1 MDEPWLRACKRL
13 AIGQSSRFRCCGKTR
28 AACIYN
34 KPDSWSMYCF
44 RCHKTVNEYKQYQ
57 RIQLQEEPRVQPS
70 APADAICISQAPAE
84 TQSFIYG
91 FLTTKGIMPEMVED
105 AEWSKEKQ
113 RIIFRVGSAAL
124 GRAVHAQQQPK
135 WVMYGHPVAFAVA
148 APAVAPDVAAAAPLK
163 VVLTEDFLSARK
175 IQHAVTSYSALNVQA
190 IAMLGT
196 RLPTPLR
203 AWLIQNRPEVILMLD
218 NDPAGHAGVAAA
230 RRALR
235 PFMQCREHYFAA
247 DPKDATI
254 KEILEALIGS
264 NSCSCNVHSEGVEPA
279 ARADT

>member
-1 MDEPWLRACKRL
+1 MDQPWLRACKRL
-13 AIGQSSRFRCCGKTR
+13 AVGQRARFRCCGR
-28 AACIYN
+28 DAAGGLYN
-34 KPDSWSMYCF
+34 NPDAWEYYCH
-44 RCHKTVNEYKQYQ
+44 RCKQVGKERKQYQ

-124 GRAVHAQQQPK
+124 GRAVHARQQPK
-135 WVMYGHPVAFAVA
+135 WVMYGHPIAFAVA
-148 APAVAPDVAAAAPLK
+148 APAGEPDVAAAAPLK
-163 VVLTEDFLSARK
+163 VVLTEDYLSARK
-175 IQHAVTSYSALNVQA
+175 IQHAVTNYSALNVQA

-196 RLPTPLR
+196 RLPTQLR
-203 AWLIQNRPEVILMLD
+203 AWLIQNRPEVILMLG

-230 RRALR
+230 RLALR
-235 PFMQCREHYFAA
+235 AFMQCREHYFAA
-247 DPKDATI
+247 DPKDSEI
-254 KEILEALIGS
+254 KEILEAL
-264 NSCSCNVHSEGVEPA
+264 NV
-279 ARADT
+279 

>member
-1 MDEPWLRACKRL
+1 MDQPWLRACKRL
-13 AIGQSSRFRCCGKTR
+13 AVGQRARFRCCGR
-28 AACIYN
+28 DAAGVLYN
-34 KPDSWSMYCF
+34 NPDAWEYYCH
-44 RCHKTVNEYKQYQ
+44 RCKQVGKEHKQYQ

-124 GRAVHAQQQPK
+124 GRAVHARQQPK
-135 WVMYGHPVAFAVA
+135 WVMYGQPIAFAVA
-148 APAVAPDVAAAAPLK
+148 APAVAPAVAAAAPLK
-163 VVLTEDFLSARK
+163 VVLTEDLLSARK

-230 RRALR
+230 RRTLR

-247 DPKDATI
+247 DPKDAEI
-254 KEILEALIGS
+254 KEILEALIGP
-264 NSCSCNVHSEGVEPA
+264 NSS
-279 ARADT
+279 

>member
-1 MDEPWLRACKRL
+1 M
-13 AIGQSSRFRCCGKTR
+13 
-28 AACIYN
+28 
-34 KPDSWSMYCF
+34 
-44 RCHKTVNEYKQYQ
+44 
-57 RIQLQEEPRVQPS
+57 QPS

-84 TQSFIYG
+84 TQSFLYG

-124 GRAVHAQQQPK
+124 GRAVHARQQPK
-135 WVMYGHPVAFAVA
+135 WVMYGQPIPFAVA
-148 APAVAPDVAAAAPLK
+148 APAVAPAVAAATPLK
-163 VVLTEDFLSARK
+163 VVLTEDLLSARK

-196 RLPTPLR
+196 RLPTQLR

-247 DPKDATI
+247 DPKNSTIQELIDA
-254 KEILEALIGS
+254 LESG
-264 NSCSCNVHSEGVEPA
+264 
-279 ARADT
+279 

>member
-1 MDEPWLRACKRL
+1 MDQPWLRACKRL
-13 AIGQSSRFRCCGKTR
+13 AVGQRERFRCCGR
-28 AACIYN
+28 DAAGVLYN
-34 KPDSWSMYCF
+34 NPDAWEYYCH
-44 RCHKTVNEYKQYQ
+44 RCKQVGKERKQYQ

-91 FLTTKGIMPEMVED
+91 FLASKGIMPEMVED

-124 GRAVHAQQQPK
+124 GRAVHVRQQPK

-148 APAVAPDVAAAAPLK
+148 VPAVAPDVAAVAPLK
-163 VVLTEDFLSARK
+163 VVLTEDYLSARK

-203 AWLIQNRPEVILMLD
+203 AWLIQNRPEVVLMLD

-235 PFMQCREHYFAA
+235 PFMHCREHYFAA
-247 DPKDATI
+247 DPKDAEI
-254 KEILEALIGS
+254 KEILEAL
-264 NSCSCNVHSEGVEPA
+264 
-279 ARADT
+279 TWT

>member
-13 AIGQSSRFRCCGKTR
+13 AIGQSSRFRCCGSTP
-28 AACIYN
+28 AAIIYN
-34 KPDSWSMYCF
+34 KQDAWSMYCF
-44 RCHKTVNEYKQYQ
+44 RCHKAVNEHKQYQ
-57 RIQLQEEPRVQPS
+57 RIQLHEEPRVQPS

-124 GRAVHAQQQPK
+124 GRTVHARQQPK
-135 WVMYGHPVAFAVA
+135 WVMYGQPIPFAA
-148 APAVAPDVAAAAPLK
+148 AGPAVAPAVTAAAPLK

-235 PFMQCREHYFAA
+235 PFMQCRAHYFAD
-247 DPKDATI
+247 DPKDAEI
-254 KEILEALIGS
+254 KEILEAL
-264 NSCSCNVHSEGVEPA
+264 
-279 ARADT
+279 TWT

>member
-1 MDEPWLRACKRL
+1 MDQPWLRACKRL
-13 AIGQSSRFRCCGKTR
+13 AVGQTQRFRCCGR
-28 AACIYN
+28 DAAGVLYN
-34 KPDSWSMYCF
+34 NPDAWEYYCH
-44 RCHKTVNEYKQYQ
+44 RCKQAGIERKQYQ
-57 RIQLQEEPRVQPS
+57 SLQVQPEQRQQAS
-70 APADAICISQAPAE
+70 APADALPISQAPAE

-124 GRAVHAQQQPK
+124 GRAVHARQQPK
-135 WVMYGHPVAFAVA
+135 WVMYGQPIAFAVA
-148 APAVAPDVAAAAPLK
+148 APAVAPAVAAAAPLK
-163 VVLTEDFLSARK
+163 VVLTEDLLSARK

-218 NDPAGHAGVAAA
+218 NDQAGHAGVAAA

-247 DPKDATI
+247 DPKDAEI
-254 KEILEALIGS
+254 KEILEAL
-264 NSCSCNVHSEGVEPA
+264 
-279 ARADT
+279 TWT

>member
-1 MDEPWLRACKRL
+1 MDQPWLRACKRL
-13 AIGQSSRFRCCGKTR
+13 AVGQRARFRCCGR
-28 AACIYN
+28 DAAGVLYN
-34 KPDSWSMYCF
+34 NPDAWEYYCH
-44 RCHKTVNEYKQYQ
+44 RCKQVGKERKQYQ

-124 GRAVHAQQQPK
+124 GRAVHALQQPK
-135 WVMYGHPVAFAVA
+135 WVMYGQPIPFAAA

-163 VVLTEDFLSARK
+163 VVLTEDYLSAIK
-175 IQHAVTSYSALNVQA
+175 YQHAITNYSVTNVQA

-196 RLPTPLR
+196 RLPVQLR
-203 AWLIQNRPEVILMLD
+203 AWLIQNKPTVVLSLD
-218 NDPAGHAGVAAA
+218 NDQAGHSGAAMI

-235 PFMQCREHYFAA
+235 PFMSCHEIYYDG
-247 DPKDATI
+247 DPKEATI
-254 KEILEALIGS
+254 QELLDGIRR
-264 NSCSCNVHSEGVEPA
+264 V
-279 ARADT
+279 

>member
-1 MDEPWLRACKRL
+1 MDQPWLRACKRL
-13 AIGQSSRFRCCGKTR
+13 AVGQRARFRCCGKD
-28 AACIYN
+28 AAGALYN
-34 KPDSWSMYCF
+34 NPDAWEYYCH
-44 RCHKTVNEYKQYQ
+44 RCKQVGKERKQYQ

-84 TQSFIYG
+84 TQNFIYG
-91 FLTTKGIMPEMVED
+91 FLATKGIMPEMVED

-113 RIIFRVGSAAL
+113 RILFCVGGAVL
-124 GRAVHAQQQPK
+124 GRAVHARQQPK
-135 WVMYGHPVAFAVA
+135 WVMYGQPIPFAAVG
-148 APAVAPDVAAAAPLK
+148 PAVAPAAAAAAPLK
-163 VVLTEDFLSARK
+163 VVLTEDLLSALK

-230 RRALR
+230 RKALR

-247 DPKDATI
+247 DPKDAEI
-254 KEILEALIGS
+254 KEILEAL
-264 NSCSCNVHSEGVEPA
+264 
-279 ARADT
+279 TWT

>member
-1 MDEPWLRACKRL
+1 M
-13 AIGQSSRFRCCGKTR
+13 
-28 AACIYN
+28 
-34 KPDSWSMYCF
+34 
-44 RCHKTVNEYKQYQ
+44 
-57 RIQLQEEPRVQPS
+57 QPS

-84 TQSFIYG
+84 TQNFIYG
-91 FLTTKGIMPEMVED
+91 FLATKGIMPEMVGD

-124 GRAVHAQQQPK
+124 GRAVHARQQPK
-135 WVMYGHPVAFAVA
+135 WVMYGHPVAFAVV

-163 VVLTEDFLSARK
+163 VVLTEDLLSALK

-203 AWLIQNRPEVILMLD
+203 AWLIQNRPEVVLMLD
-218 NDPAGHAGVAAA
+218 NDPAGHAGAVAA

-235 PFMQCREHYFAA
+235 PFMQCREHYFEA
-247 DPKDATI
+247 DPKNSTIQELIDA
-254 KEILEALIGS
+254 LESG
-264 NSCSCNVHSEGVEPA
+264 
-279 ARADT
+279 

>member
-13 AIGQSSRFRCCGKTR
+13 AIGQSSRFRCCGKTP
-28 AACIYN
+28 AAVIYN
-34 KPDSWSMYCF
+34 KPDAWSMYCF
-44 RCHKTVNEYKQYQ
+44 RCHKTVNEHKQYQ

-124 GRAVHAQQQPK
+124 GRAVHARQQPK
-135 WVMYGHPVAFAVA
+135 WVMYGQPIPFAVA
-148 APAVAPDVAAAAPLK
+148 APAVAPAVAAAAPLK
-163 VVLTEDFLSARK
+163 VVLTEDLLSALK

-235 PFMQCREHYFAA
+235 PFMQCREHYFEA
-247 DPKDATI
+247 DPKNSTIQELIDA
-254 KEILEALIGS
+254 LESG
-264 NSCSCNVHSEGVEPA
+264 
-279 ARADT
+279 

>member
-1 MDEPWLRACKRL
+1 MDQPWLRACKRL
-13 AIGQSSRFRCCGKTR
+13 AVGQRARFRCCGR
-28 AACIYN
+28 DAAGVLYN
-34 KPDSWSMYCF
+34 NPDAWEYYCH
-44 RCHKTVNEYKQYQ
+44 RCKQVGKERKQYQ

-113 RIIFRVGSAAL
+113 RIIFRIGSAAL
-124 GRAVHAQQQPK
+124 GRAVHARQQPK

-148 APAVAPDVAAAAPLK
+148 APAVAPAVAAAAPLK
-163 VVLTEDFLSARK
+163 VVLTEDYLSAIK
-175 IQHAVTSYSALNVQA
+175 YQHAITNYSAMNVQA

-196 RLPTPLR
+196 RLPVQLR
-203 AWLIQNRPEVILMLD
+203 AWLIQNKPTVILSLD
-218 NDPAGHAGVAAA
+218 NDQAGHSGAAMI

-235 PFMQCREHYFAA
+235 PFMSCQEIYYDG
-247 DPKDATI
+247 DPKEATI
-254 KEILEALIGS
+254 QELLDGIRR
-264 NSCSCNVHSEGVEPA
+264 V
-279 ARADT
+279 

>member
-13 AIGQSSRFRCCGKTR
+13 AIGQSSRFRCCGKTP
-28 AACIYN
+28 AAVIYN
-34 KPDSWSMYCF
+34 KPDAWSMYCF
-44 RCHKTVNEYKQYQ
+44 RCHKTVNEHKQYQ

-91 FLTTKGIMPEMVED
+91 FLTTKGIMPEMVGD

-124 GRAVHAQQQPK
+124 GRAVHARQQPK
-135 WVMYGHPVAFAVA
+135 WVMYGQPIAFAVA
-148 APAVAPDVAAAAPLK
+148 APAVASAVAAAAPLK
-163 VVLTEDFLSARK
+163 VVLTEDYLSAIK
-175 IQHAVTSYSALNVQA
+175 YQHAITNYSVMNVQA

-196 RLPTPLR
+196 RLPVQLR
-203 AWLIQNRPEVILMLD
+203 AWLIQNKPTVILSLD
-218 NDPAGHAGVAAA
+218 NDQAGHSGAAMI

-235 PFMQCREHYFAA
+235 PFMPCHEIYYDG
-247 DPKDATI
+247 DPKGATI
-254 KEILEALIGS
+254 QELLDGIRS
-264 NSCSCNVHSEGVEPA
+264 V
-279 ARADT
+279 

>member
-1 MDEPWLRACKRL
+1 MDQPWLRACKRL
-13 AIGQSSRFRCCGKTR
+13 AVGQRARFRCCGR
-28 AACIYN
+28 DAAGVLYN
-34 KPDSWSMYCF
+34 NPDAWEYYCH
-44 RCHKTVNEYKQYQ
+44 RCKQVGKERKQYQ

-124 GRAVHAQQQPK
+124 GRAVHARQQPK
-135 WVMYGHPVAFAVA
+135 WVMYGQPIAFAAA
-148 APAVAPDVAAAAPLK
+148 APAVAPAVAAAAPLK
-163 VVLTEDFLSARK
+163 VVLTEDFLSAIK
-175 IQHAVTSYSALNVQA
+175 YQHAITNYSAMNVQA

-196 RLPTPLR
+196 RLPVQLR
-203 AWLIQNRPEVILMLD
+203 AWLIQNKPKVILSLD
-218 NDPAGHAGVAAA
+218 NDQAGHSGAAMI

-235 PFMQCREHYFAA
+235 PFMSCHEIYYDG
-247 DPKDATI
+247 DPKEATI
-254 KEILEALIGS
+254 QELLYGIR
-264 NSCSCNVHSEGVEPA
+264 GV
-279 ARADT
+279 